1 MLNALRTWFSRNDE
15 APQPRPLCFV
25 ISPDASIRERLS
37 SEAGD
42 LGLAVEEFAECTG
55 ALKTASLRQPRLV
68 FLDVAI
74 GADQGTTIVGMLTG
88 GKLCGLQLVS
98 APGRSSYEQICAVG
112 QIRIAGD
119 RQGLRVPPM
128 MEPPFHP
135 DALCRLTQDLG
146 LQQSGPGK
154 PSVTL
159 SQALQHNWLELWYQP
174 KIHLHSK
181 RLVGAEGLIR
191 IRHPEHGVMGPASFL
206 PGAAEADMLKMT
218 EQVIIAALRD
228 WERCVK
234 NGVSLKLSVNAPVSS
249 LTTLPLAQMLRE
261 ERPRDTSWPGLILE
275 VTEDEIVHD
284 LKVAN
289 DVANELRIHN
299 CSLAIDDFGAGYSS
313 FARLRQLPFSE
324 LKIDRSYVTDC
335 NTDRTN
341 AGLCET
347 IVEMAHRFGLKT
359 VAEGIETPHESHKL
373 QGLGCNIGQGY
384 LFAKPMAF
392 EQFVSLLRR
401 GTQSAAQHTR
411 NAAVPGRPLPPL
423 RLNART

>member
-1 MLNALRTWFSRNDE
+1 MLNALRGWFSRNDE
-15 APQPRPLCFV
+15 APEPRPACLV
-25 ISPDASIRERLS
+25 ISPDPSVREQLS
-37 SEAGD
+37 CRAGE
-42 LGLAVEEFAECTG
+42 LGLAVEEFADAPA
-55 ALKTASLRQPRLV
+55 ALKSISLRQPQLV
-68 FLDVAI
+68 FLDVAV
-74 GADQGTTIVGMLTG
+74 GADHGIAIAGALTG

-98 APGRSSYEQICAVG
+98 TRGVSSYEQVCAVG

-119 RQGLRVPPM
+119 RQGLRVPQM
-128 MEPPFHP
+128 MVPPFERN
-135 DALCRLTQDLG
+135 ALRRLAQDLG
-146 LQQSGPGK
+146 LQQSGPGR

-191 IRHPEHGVMGPASFL
+191 VRHPEHGVMGPASFL
-206 PGAAEADMLKMT
+206 PGAGEADMQKMT

-228 WERCVK
+228 WETCVK
-234 NGVSLKLSVNAPVSS
+234 NGVSLRLSVNAPVSA
-249 LTTLPLAQMLRE
+249 LTTLPLGQMLRE

-289 DVANELRIHN
+289 DVADELRTHN

-384 LFAKPMAF
+384 LFAKPMALN
-392 EQFVSLLRR
+392 QFVSLLRR
-401 GTQSAAQHTR
+401 GSQNAAQQTR
-411 NAAVPGRPLPPL
+411 NAALPGKPLPPL
-423 RLNART
+423 RLNARA